1 MVQFFDCS
9 SIQSNTQT
17 LWAQSTKYL
26 PIFSSSPL
34 PINSLTARMASS
46 DAEPPPPEAPPRL
59 QENQNQERG
68 HNPRPRDRIILVNPL
83 TQDTVVVDPSS
94 PPPPSWEPLLRALR
108 AGKGGGRPPASGESV
123 RAMRDV
129 IKRTSEGGREEEGEE
144 EEEEECAICME
155 EFEEGREMPCGHR
168 FHGGCIERWLGIHG
182 TCPVCRYQMPVDEA
196 AAARN
201 RWEDDGEEG
210 EGREQGRRDVWISF
224 SVVRRDSSSLIV
236 HHHHHHHLHHHY

>member
-1 MVQFFDCS
+1 
-9 SIQSNTQT
+9 
-17 LWAQSTKYL
+17 
-26 PIFSSSPL
+26 
-34 PINSLTARMASS
+34 MASS

-83 TQDTVVVDPSS
+83 TQDTVVVDLVAATAQLGAAAP
-94 PPPPSWEPLLRALR
+94 RA
-108 AGKGGGRPPASGESV
+108 AGRQGRRLAAGV
-123 RAMRDV
+123 GR
-129 IKRTSEGGREEEGEE
+129 RTSEGGREEEGEE

-201 RWEDDGEEG
+201 GWEDDGEEG
-210 EGREQGRRDVWISF
+210 EGRGQGRRDVWISF
-224 SVVRRDSSSLIV
+224 SVVRRDSSSVIV
-236 HHHHHHHLHHHY
+236 HHHHHHLHHHY